1 MAEKDNVLDTR
12 KTGPLG
18 YRALQMANQAGFKPS
33 DDALQYAN
41 QNVDYSYTPY
51 NSMSIEKTAPNRTYT
66 PEQLGVGEDIG
77 TSMFDPDVYNDESLA
92 HYQNVRAENQPTLA
106 KWGAGITK
114 GVSLAATTFIDG
126 TLGFLYG
133 IGRGAYGAIFNGED
147 ATTAVSRV
155 FDNEISNALQ
165 DWNNYME
172 EALPNYQ
179 TDVEKNRAWYE
190 NLGTANF
197 WADSFLKNMGFTV
210 GAFHGGGAW
219 TKALKAMSML
229 KTGTAAKIVGSTL
242 SAVNEGRIEAL
253 NTERDMKQLNMKQ
266 LEDAYRPLYEQIM
279 SEPDTLERVG
289 ENTWR
294 SSRQRKLEELK
305 ARYEDEKAK
314 LDERAATAGLITLA
328 GNIPIL
334 TLDNMMFMGRAY
346 ARGFKNA
353 RDLSKGT
360 AKQGTKKGFLNAG
373 DEILEEEATNGITKQ
388 GGKYLF
394 NTTSKK
400 KAVLKGLGISL
411 NEGNEELAQ
420 AFISDFAGNT
430 QSYDSPDAY
439 YLALTDP
446 NAELKTKDM
455 LTSITEGFMNTY
467 GNGDRWEEFAIG
479 ALTGLIGTPTFGR
492 VNNSDANTYLGRGK
506 AVGLTGGIFGEMSYA
521 SNRNKE
527 GQANV
532 DAMNAFVDKYQSQQ
546 RYFAQSQ
553 SFTDAM
559 DGWSEVNDA
568 FEFKNA
574 EDNDTFS
581 AISRFAR
588 AGRLSDL
595 KEMVNGSFDNLTD
608 EELADIATN
617 TTPETSTIGFGPST
631 GGWRD
636 MDGTLMSDTEEG
648 RNQMRRE
655 LIDKKNTILSE
666 IDNYQKSVE
675 AVRAIGNNSLT
686 EDQVNE
692 LAWLNWKVGRFNDR
706 FGSIKEENNELF
718 TIIGNDLLNFRDSID
733 EKSEEGK
740 KWLKTVNN
748 YIDFISY
755 LQGSKSALDLA
766 NRIGN
771 NKKLME
777 SLASQDFYD
786 LFTEHTSLNYT
797 DYKNTMDNLI
807 DAARLARASKD
818 FNTRYKEF
826 VEDPIKLIKNREKI
840 DKKKQKVNTTAKN
853 IKDKDKIDNM
863 SVADINNAVDNGDM
877 EFDDIASVLGTDTDF
892 LNSITTDE
900 NGNITT
906 NPLDEGNTTAKK
918 VAEAKK
924 KHDTASQLTDELQT
938 LADDGTITEEALNDA
953 ITLLNQSKSVSETEQ
968 EMIDTM
974 TEAYNNPQLLYDEND
989 PTIQQIQ
996 TNPDELAS
1004 VLGNR
1009 IDSAKTAIEMAKA
1022 ATKEKND
1029 ELKEVAI
1036 NGEVKRTL
1044 GEELVTGHDSVPK
1057 GETEQERE
1065 ERLKKEQEK
1074 ADANRVTPISEK
1086 VSKVLNGALQDA
1098 DSNLVT
1104 DTSNK
1109 VGNILSA
1116 IDQLIQSGATNQEIG
1131 TTVKGMTQYDEVK
1144 QVVPDLDNR
1153 LNQYVT
1159 EQRTP
1164 KTTKEDNKP
1173 AEEEPY
1179 TPTQSI
1185 APTEIVASSRRESAR
1200 DNSQG
1205 ELPVYDYW
1213 KPTMTRHPIY
1223 RDKGNDTPYPVIART
1238 LKKKDGVTPLY
1249 TEEQLKRMEAVD
1261 NYLRTETNAYD
1272 RVDRGGVKV
1281 GDEIHFMVDSSLND
1295 KAGDFVILM
1304 TDKNGNVLGDVM
1316 STIDERHKSQ
1326 VGLPQFIERVKKE
1339 YELAGKPDKF
1349 TSKEVS
1355 AVGKN
1360 MVGKVPYAA
1369 DNEMHTLNEVHMNGS
1384 EQIPFKLGIALT
1396 GGQNAVIRAEA
1407 GRTKKEGRSTME
1419 RTIQSPLSAVAGQP
1433 FLLMPTSSS
1442 QKAYVTVPITT
1453 PLFGQ
1458 DVFDTSIG
1466 KAIRNVVSR
1475 VATSDNSNAINV
1487 IRDLQELIAV
1497 PEIHINYNNDNVK
1510 VTIKPQGAT
1519 HQMTIYNGSKSSE
1532 TLAEQLML
1540 GLQGQPIQISRKYIN
1555 DQYNGQDYNRMIGEI
1570 AQVNLPIGRT
1580 HTESDWFTINPI
1592 GVDGKQIKAKSP
1604 KNIGFNPNSSR
1615 SLSTRIPYGRNG
1627 IANIVMD
1634 TNTFEVFD
1642 DKGNVYNG
1650 ADKQLLQAHGWG
1662 FITNQN
1668 VYAPYHSP
1676 WGWYNPTEGKFIEEP
1691 KNDNVITRTLGAEEV
1706 KAGATNAPKTG
1717 ENAGVDNN
1725 PIDYT
1730 ESMKKAGLLG
1740 TKVRQSLWQQL
1751 TPEQQEKLGKKK
1763 GPQVKQWM
1771 QRLEAAY
1778 AHPESFSEKAAE
1790 ILGTTLLRK
1799 EDGSTRLW
1807 NERTELKWMSKVLPQ
1822 FSNSDNLRIVKGING
1837 LIETSDGYAYGRFKD
1852 GIIEI
1857 GSKASRGT
1865 LYHEAFHVVAHTLL
1879 SRNEFD
1885 YMINQAKEYY
1895 NTDNEIAAEE
1905 EVAESFRR
1913 YVQMEE
1919 TPVIGNLVRLF
1930 RTLKHLV
1937 MNMVGKESYLD
1948 NLFYRINRGKFS
1960 DSAIQS
1966 STSTRYNS
1974 ATIASY
1980 QRRVD
1985 SLVNNPILNRTK
1997 FAKNNA
2003 WGKLRD
2009 YYESQGIIM
2018 KGYKDKNGN
2027 YKVASVKGDP
2037 RVYYRKVEQYHRD
2050 KLELGNLSQED
2061 RNYITERGISE
2072 SDYSNMS
2079 TLEKEVLFRCR

>member
-1 MAEKDNVLDTR
+1 MAEKDNILDTR

-18 YRALQMANQAGFKPS
+18 YRALQMANQAGFTPS
-33 DDALQYAN
+33 ADALEYASKN
-41 QNVDYSYTPY
+41 LDYSYTP
-51 NSMSIEKTAPNRTYT
+51 SSSISLENTAPERTYT

-77 TSMFDPDVYNDESLA
+77 SSMFDPNVYNDETLA
-92 HYQNVRAENQPTLA
+92 NYQDVRAENQPTLA

-133 IGRGAYGAIFNGED
+133 IGRGIYGATVLGED
-147 ATTAVSRV
+147 ASTSFSRL

-165 DWNNYME
+165 NWNNYME

-179 TDVEKNRAWYE
+179 TDIEKNRAWYE

-210 GAFHGGGAW
+210 GAFYGGGAW
-219 TKALKAMSML
+219 TKALKAAHL
-229 KTGTAAKIVGSTL
+229 LQTGTAAKIVGSTL

-253 NTERDMKQLNMKQ
+253 NTERDFKKLNYQQ
-266 LEDAYRPLYEQIM
+266 LEDAYRPLFNQIM
-279 SEPDTLERVG
+279 SEPDTLEQVG

-294 SSRQRKLEELK
+294 SSKQRKLKELK
-305 ARYEDEKAK
+305 VRYDEEKAK
-314 LDERAATAGLITLA
+314 IDERAANAGLITLA
-328 GNIPIL
+328 GNVPLL

-353 RDLSKGT
+353 RDLANGT
-360 AKQGTKKGFLNAG
+360 AKQGTKKGFINAG
-373 DEILEEEATNGITKQ
+373 EDILSEEATEGIVKQ
-388 GGKYLF
+388 GAKYAF

-400 KAVLKGLGISL
+400 KAILKGLGISL

-420 AFISDFAGNT
+420 AFVSDFAGNT

-455 LTSITEGFMNTY
+455 LTSVTEGFMNTY
-467 GNGDRWEEFAIG
+467 GNGDRWEEFAVG
-479 ALTGLIGTPTFGR
+479 ALTGIIGMPTFGK

-532 DAMNAFVDKYQSQQ
+532 DAMNAFVDKYQAQK

-559 DGWSEVNDA
+559 DGWSEANDA

-574 EDNDTFS
+574 EDNDAFS

-588 AGRLSDL
+588 AGRLNDL
-595 KEMVNGSFDNLTD
+595 KEMVGNSFDNLTD
-608 EELADIATN
+608 EDLADIAAN
-617 TTPETSTIGFGPST
+617 TTPEVGSGNFDT
-631 GGWRD
+631 GGWRNL
-636 MDGTLMSDTEEG
+636 DGSLMSDTEEG
-648 RNQMRRE
+648 RDIMRDE
-655 LIDKKNTILSE
+655 LGKKKETILSE

-675 AVRAIGNNSLT
+675 AVRTIGNNSLT

-692 LAWLNWKVGRFNDR
+692 LAWLNWKIGRFNDR
-706 FGSIKEENNELF
+706 FGSIKNENEDLF
-718 TIIGNDLLNFRDSID
+718 NTISNDLLNFRDSID
-733 EKSEEGK
+733 EESEEGK
-740 KWLKTVNN
+740 KWLKIVNN
-748 YIDFISY
+748 YIDFVSY

-766 NRIGN
+766 NKIGD

-777 SLASQDFYD
+777 ALASQDFYD
-786 LFTEHTSLNYT
+786 LFTEHTSLDYSN
-797 DYKNTMDNLI
+797 YKNTMDNLI
-807 DAARLARASKD
+807 DAARLAKASKD

-826 VEDPIKLIKNREKI
+826 VEDPIKLIQNREKI

-877 EFDDIASVLGTDTDF
+877 SFDDIASILGTDDDF

-900 NGNITT
+900 NGNPISK
-906 NPLDEGNTTAKK
+906 PIDEGDSTTKK
-918 VAEAKK
+918 VSEAKK
-924 KHDTASQLTDELQT
+924 KHDTASQITEELQT
-938 LADDGTITEEALNDA
+938 LADDGSITEEALNDA
-953 ITLLNQSKSVSETEQ
+953 LTLLNQSKSVSETEQ
-968 EMIDTM
+968 EMLDTA
-974 TEAYNNPQLLYDEND
+974 TEAYNNPDIIYNEDD

-996 TNPDELAS
+996 VNPEELAS
-1004 VLGNR
+1004 VLDNR
-1009 IDSAKTAIEMAKA
+1009 LDSAKTAIEMAKA

-1029 ELKEVAI
+1029 ELKEITSTGQVT
-1036 NGEVKRTL
+1036 RTL
-1044 GEELVTGHDSVPK
+1044 GEEHLTGHDSVAK
-1057 GETEQERE
+1057 TESEQERK
-1065 ERLKKEQEK
+1065 ERLDKEQEQ
-1074 ADANRVTPISEK
+1074 AAANKPVSMEEK
-1086 VSKVLNGALQDA
+1086 VSKVLEGALQNA
-1098 DSNLVT
+1098 DSGLVST
-1104 DTSNK
+1104 TSTQ

-1116 IDQLIQSGATNQEIG
+1116 IDKLIESGADNKEIG
-1131 TTVKGMTQYDEVK
+1131 STIKGMTQYDEVK
-1144 QVVPDLDNR
+1144 QVIPDLDNR
-1153 LNQYVT
+1153 LNKYVT

-1164 KTTKEDNKP
+1164 QAPKESKP
-1173 AEEEPY
+1173 VEEEQY

-1185 APTEIVASSRRESAR
+1185 APAEIVASSRRESAR

-1205 ELPVYDYW
+1205 ELPTYDYW

-1249 TEEQLKRMEAVD
+1249 TEAQLKRMEAVD
-1261 NYLRTETNAYD
+1261 SYLRTDTNAYD
-1272 RVDRGGVKV
+1272 RVDKGGVKV
-1281 GDEIHFMVDSSLND
+1281 GDEIHFMVDSSLNE

-1316 STIDERHKSQ
+1316 STLDSRHQSQ

-1339 YELAGKPDKF
+1339 YELAGRPDKF
-1349 TSKEVS
+1349 ISKEVS
-1355 AVGKN
+1355 AVNKN

-1369 DNEMHTLNEVHMNGS
+1369 DEEMHTLNEVHMNGS

-1407 GRTKKEGRSTME
+1407 GRTKREGRSTME

-1458 DVFDTSIG
+1458 DLFDTSIG
-1466 KAIRNVVSR
+1466 KSIRSVLGR
-1475 VATSDNSNAINV
+1475 VATSDNNNAINI
-1487 IRDLQELIAV
+1487 IRDLQELIAI
-1497 PEIHINYNNDNVK
+1497 PEIHINYTNDNVK

-1532 TLAEQLML
+1532 TLTDQLML

-1592 GVDGKQIKAKSP
+1592 GVDGKQMKAKSP

-1627 IANIVMD
+1627 IANIIMD

-1650 ADKQLLQAHGWG
+1650 ADKTIMQAHGWG

-1668 VYAPYHSP
+1668 LYKPYHSP
-1676 WGWYNPTEGKFIEEP
+1676 WGWYDPTEGKFIEEP
-1691 KNDNVITRTLGAEEV
+1691 KSDNIVTRTLGEEEV
-1706 KAGATNAPKTG
+1706 KGGNSNTDNTQPKDTT
-1717 ENAGVDNN
+1717 V
-1725 PIDYT
+1725 DYT
-1730 ESMKKAGLLG
+1730 ETMRKAGLLG
-1740 TKVRQSLWQQL
+1740 TKVRQDMWQQL

-1771 QRLEAAY
+1771 QRLEVAY
-1778 AHPESFSEKAAE
+1778 AHPESFPAKAAE

-1799 EDGSTRLW
+1799 EDGSTRQW
-1807 NERTELKWMSKVLPQ
+1807 NERTEMKWLSKVLPQ
-1822 FSNSDNLRIVKGING
+1822 FSNSDTLRVVKG
-1837 LIETSDGYAYGRFKD
+1837 LIEIADGDGYAYGRFKD

-1857 GSKASRGT
+1857 GSKAARGT
-1865 LYHEAFHVVAHTLL
+1865 LYHEAFHAVAHTLL
-1879 SRNEFD
+1879 SKNEFD
-1885 YMINQAKEYY
+1885 YMINQAKEHY

-1905 EVAESFRR
+1905 EIAESFRR

-1919 TPVIGNLVRLF
+1919 TPVIGSIVRLF

-1948 NLFYRINRGKFS
+1948 NLFYRINRGKLGNY
-1960 DSAIQS
+1960 AIQPT
-1966 STSTRYNS
+1966 TSTRYNS
-1974 ATIASY
+1974 ATIANY

-2027 YKVASVKGDP
+2027 YRVASVKGDP
-2037 RVYYRKVEQYHRD
+2037 TEYYRRVEQYHRD
-2050 KLELGNLSQED
+2050 KLELGNLGQED

-2072 SDYSNMS
+2072 SEYNSMS